1 MQWRSRTQA
10 AHDPV
15 TLAAQEPI
23 IGKIEKTSSTR
34 HCIAADLLG
43 RPETFLAQ
51 LSLARLQQNA
61 TFSESAPRVP
71 WILMP
76 SDGADNS
83 AVSGFVVHA
92 ATTGSEYYGTAASNT
107 VATST
112 TTCTRMDGYY
122 PRHFSTTSHNSLFAA
137 KPIRRDTSRQVHGDP
152 WAQGDKKHQLAAR
165 GT

>member
-71 WILMP
+71 WILVP

-83 AVSGFVVHA
+83 AVSGCFCSTMLVLAVNMELLLIQSLQYHHL
-92 ATTGSEYYGTAASNT
+92 YG
-107 VATST
+107 
-112 TTCTRMDGYY
+112 RDHL
-122 PRHFSTTSHNSLFAA
+122 RHFSTTSHNSLFAA
-137 KPIRRDTSRQVHGDP
+137 QPIRRETSRSSAWRTLSAEHRVIRNTSWQ
-152 WAQGDKKHQLAAR
+152 AR